1 MNTGHLDVFV
11 LVWSRANEW
20 VCHTQYCTPK
30 QGHTMPA
37 NWYWSSSCWLL
48 LLWVEW
54 KNTFVF
60 NCMHTFPQPTHHCW
74 WIHLFAE
81 RLWWFRNYI
90 TESYV
95 CLMCCIVLHCV
106 YCAYRYTVVHFSQG
120 RLQKHREKT
129 SVIMGLSQQL
139 YSSLIPSVSFL
150 FSSIRSN

>member
-1 MNTGHLDVFV
+1 MFF

-20 VCHTQYCTPK
+20 VCHTQYRTPN

-54 KNTFVF
+54 NNTFVF
-60 NCMHTFPQPTHHCW
+60 NCMHTFSQPTHHCW

-81 RLWWFRNYI
+81 RLRWFRNYI

-95 CLMCCIVLHCV
+95 CLMCCIVLQCV
-106 YCAYRYTVVHFSQG
+106 YCAYRCTVVHFSQG
-120 RLQKHREKT
+120 RLQKHREKNICYHGSIT
-129 SVIMGLSQQL
+129 AAVFILT
-139 YSSLIPSVSFL
+139 SFL
-150 FSSIRSN
+150 FIVFSSSIRSN